1 MNYNSE
7 SIPPSVQIVL
17 SDLLALYAAELEKAY
32 NTIREMEQSNW
43 LFTVIKKRK
52 KKRSKQEVLENKPL
66 DLNPNSSLIICH
78 LVTVRISSAAI
89 SLPCNNC
96 HNFCYDKK
104 FWFSFL
110 IEKNK

>member
-52 KKRSKQEVLENKPL
+52 KKEVNKRCL
-66 DLNPNSSLIICH
+66 K
-78 LVTVRISSAAI
+78 I
-89 SLPCNNC
+89 SL
-96 HNFCYDKK
+96 
-104 FWFSFL
+104 
-110 IEKNK
+110 

>member
-52 KKRSKQEVLENKPL
+52 RERECFKIYILPYSVILSILDNQIKFLEQ
-66 DLNPNSSLIICH
+66 
-78 LVTVRISSAAI
+78 
-89 SLPCNNC
+89 
-96 HNFCYDKK
+96 
-104 FWFSFL
+104 
-110 IEKNK
+110 